1 MATSTV
7 TDWDEIEADPDFS
20 SLPQEYQVKMFDD
33 WEKSFNRTLLEDAD
47 LDKVK
52 PEGLNRFAAT
62 NAVRRR
68 KLAGED
74 VSDPDAAAKTWAE
87 QKQAEAKL
95 AQQSLKDYADVEDKK
110 FRLNDARSMP
120 GVDEFGQASPEWEE
134 GVSKAS
140 QNLEAAESKFT
151 PEVREQ
157 AKAANE
163 ALKGERKIATLQ
175 GNIYTDPAL
184 VLNKDEFRQQVLDS
198 DASPEAKALKLASFQ
213 SERKRFANE
222 ALRTLR
228 VVGESPIP
236 GAQDFPSWEASQPK
250 EVYRLPPEDKAL
262 QYLREMQK
270 RGDIRKLTSAIGTG
284 ILQGGVDIAT
294 QAVGTAAMLTG
305 DEEKSKIA
313 AELSRASGDIGAAQE
328 LEGDMQA
335 TGGTFAGGV
344 SRLGTGMAPMLLP
357 GGAVGGVAR
366 LAGAGAGAATAA
378 AVGAS
383 ALTAGA
389 QTAGSQFGEVYDHL
403 RRQGSTHEQAFGVS
417 RNAAVLSG
425 AVTTALTALGG
436 ATGVESLLR
445 QGGKDLVKS
454 RLLSA
459 LKAVPKG
466 AAAEIAEELPDE
478 YISQLVSAFAKDP
491 NVSPSQVTDEF
502 AANAPDL
509 MLQIAALGGAG
520 AGVGRFRETT
530 TDPAKAREA
539 EFPTAGAPPPLKP
552 QDYENRAAGGQPIF
566 NEEGD
571 VIGVAPPGATPEET
585 AAYREEIRSAAEAA
599 KVAVPEVVE
608 PIDGVD
614 PAITEKMD
622 ARLAAG
628 KASGLADQTL
638 AELERQKAAQGAPA
652 PVTEAP
658 APKRPLANL
667 TDEELE
673 QRIQDSSRLANETA
687 VEGSPDAA
695 FFTNAAE
702 KYRAEKARRVEATT
716 QAATPAPAA
725 ETLGVTPPPAPE
737 VQAGAGVGEAP
748 VTDDVVAAETDES
761 LFARIPV
768 GPERDK
774 AVTDRRA
781 AAERLAKTIKKGDKI
796 VLDDGEEM
804 VAETDANQKNG
815 EVQFVGFETP
825 IKAAD
830 YLMRD
835 KATLS
840 TGEKVEIPAGRI
852 VRSTKPDAATT
863 DPTTKSAVPSPTA
876 ETLGVTAPPA
886 PTLETPEGAARN
898 ADTLRQAKA
907 RVAGTEQGPRIGF
920 LQPSEV
926 APATEAPPIT
936 PTQETPTPAT
946 EGTVMPGGSAME
958 RDDIANKLTENS
970 PLPKEVIHFS
980 RDPLSIT
987 ESDVGPE
994 YERGNDSIFGYG
1006 IYAME
1011 PSQEKG
1017 WSSMDRLVLGKNR
1030 NKLSFN
1036 PKNPI
1041 VVTPSNVRSLIKESG
1056 AKNRSEFDSWLS
1068 NKVRSENN
1076 DAIVIRG
1083 FGTDGMV
1090 DLAKKIQD
1098 RVDQEFTPKF
1108 PEGKT
1113 SGPFINGNEYDAINR
1128 KTTKEVT
1135 GLSPEEFDIVD
1146 MLQDQIFSPPNKAA
1160 KVFSPQT
1167 TTVATPTETAAPL
1180 AEWTPTVNA
1189 PAAFTASNGQKLVGT
1204 VQSIEG
1210 GKAVVSFLWNGN
1222 ENTQTVPVSQLAR
1235 PVASLTEPPKYQ
1247 YTQEQ
1252 NTRKMGKHFPTA
1264 PGVYANYDFRKAFA
1278 SMAKDTSLSRIYR
1291 MLAKVMS
1298 KMPAF
1303 ANMDLHVVA
1312 DGDVRYAGEYSF
1324 SNGRGAIAVNLRQV
1338 GRGKVDALG
1347 TILHEALHHLTLA
1360 KVRNPKDAWE
1370 NEIIDKL
1377 DTIRGRVL
1385 EYAQQNG
1392 LGERF
1397 DYELGTVEE
1406 FISAVFT
1413 RPDFQNFLA
1422 SIPDSFAPGVA
1433 VGKFRSVLSEVFRR
1447 LAELVTG
1454 EMVAK
1459 GSTME
1464 QAMTSVLA
1472 LFETPHRA
1480 VETGKLEALNAA
1492 RSNAQRATPESIR
1505 HAELETKFNAGTI
1518 TPEETAEA
1526 QRLVDERAKAAGYDV
1541 GPVWHASD
1549 SMFEAFD
1556 PNKAKGKYPE
1566 FWFSERKSYAANH
1579 GKYNRAFYIKEAS
1592 SRGVD
1597 PQVWTVENPSQI
1609 KSADPFTGVPLDQRF
1624 DEKSN
1629 STLYSPADDAMDAEY
1644 MAAVES
1650 GDVAKQQAMVD
1661 AAAKAAGYV
1670 KVWRGV
1676 KGDAPHLEPREYAKG
1691 KKYPMAFSS
1700 SKHVAESYIDDINKE
1715 ATQFY
1720 ILDKGAIEFP
1730 VRVHRDGYRDFSKMG
1745 FDEAGNNNVLV
1756 ARQVYDAGPWASN
1769 ERDPDRLWSYASDI
1783 YSTLKKEGNI
1793 KSADPVTRDE
1803 QGNVIPLSQRFNP
1816 KSNSTLYSPADD
1828 SEPFYSKLAQVVE
1841 QKMPNRADAQT
1852 IKGIIN
1858 NTQTGIKAEEIKWS
1872 GIVPWLESQ
1881 TGPVTKQ
1888 AVLDYLASD
1897 GAVRLEEVRMDDS
1910 NAVSADEAR
1919 QYFGIAKREW
1929 DAMTPESRADMIK
1942 DASERK
1948 KRVHTRYQQYQLPGG
1963 ENYREVVLA
1972 MPTKAK
1978 IENTVYHVG
1987 YANRDGSMPG
1997 STTPFNTR
2005 EEAQAF
2011 IDSTMRGASI
2021 FEKARTSRESWNDKT
2036 GEYTSSHFPDV
2047 PNYVAHMRMNDRTD
2061 AEGKEGAFIEEIQS
2075 DRHQAGREKGY
2086 KGEDPQAVKAKEEAE
2101 VNLRRLQGEIMERAQ
2116 ELRSENGFPE
2126 RLQDLLAQGREAKAR
2141 YDAIKKADER
2151 YSRLEAEVA
2160 QARQEEA
2167 RRSLDVSGEI
2177 PDAPFRTTWPLQMFK
2192 RALADAVAAGKQWIG
2207 WTTGE
2212 TQAERYDLSKQV
2224 DSVYHSANSDGTY
2237 NIDVEKDG
2245 RSVLAKQNQTPSQ
2258 LEELVGKELTKKIV
2272 AGEGSGVEQIKRLS
2286 GDGLKVG
2293 GEGMKGFYDTIL
2305 PKEIGKYVKQWGA
2318 SVVKEEVSSVPPGYT
2333 ITFKGGYYEVR
2344 SPKDGVIGREDSRE
2358 AAERTIRRYHNA
2370 GTMKGDT
2377 DNHPIWRV
2385 DITPQMKAG
2394 VRSGQTLFSPADESD
2409 ASEQDY
2415 QRIMARYEGTPRIAF
2430 VKKRRYSPIVRDLLN
2445 RRKDG
2450 ENIPVDVLNRAIRE
2464 YFPSAPVIVPKT
2476 LQDIPSQELVERS
2489 ITSNKLVS
2497 HKEAMAKGMPTAGS
2511 KITVRQ
2517 DVPAMNDH
2525 GVGVV
2530 TTRTENGTFYL
2541 PATRFY
2547 DPVFKTNER
2556 GALNI
2561 GLGDN
2566 KDSVIAIQGKWSQDQ
2581 SMPEGLENWTQVG
2594 FNPDRHSYYYER
2606 GTERQVVGGTEA
2618 FQIGNTV
2625 FVKNPVFKNVRTGTS
2640 YSPADESDQRESDA
2654 VFGVMMEDGRFEEG
2668 VDMYDKVKRRQPGS
2682 PPQPSANTSTPPRFT
2697 NSAQFAAA
2705 FEAAYLRGDFDYF
2718 LEALKQADRQIYV
2731 PEMKK
2736 YINASKL
2743 GYADAAERLEW
2754 FRHAIAGTVPPNVK
2768 PQTKTPPQ
2776 PQPSAGAPPPP
2787 VGTPPPPPAATPPP
2801 KAGVSNRPMLTLN
2814 TAAMGMIAKM
2824 LGAGIRINT
2833 LLRRARGRIK
2843 LSMADGSEIEL
2854 SKQLFKDP
2862 VQAAKTLAHEIGHL
2876 FDFLPASGFNKSL
2889 AHKLAPLGDFRKV
2902 FGNDLADWFMDGGKK
2917 IKPSK
2922 ITQLIKSELV
2932 TLSKKWR
2939 GDFSP
2944 SDKYRGSGKEL
2955 YADFISAILND
2966 PMWTAKNAPYATV
2979 GFLNALEQKREVD
2992 QAYQLVVSLVQGGSL
3007 YKALAEANRGK
3018 STTALE
3024 RLIAKSDAL
3033 TKSKKIFKDA
3043 VRGLYRSM
3051 FGSWL
3056 PTAIRDGGI
3065 WKSYWKRLKN
3075 MGTSGDY
3082 NWAQEEASQFAV
3094 RHITQ
3099 FDNDMAK
3106 AVGIPLKLAGIDP
3119 DYLQR
3124 LQTNNRIIHERR
3136 RVGKLIEEDPVKARQ
3151 LLKWMVD
3158 AGLLGKDVQD
3168 EVDATP
3174 DDGLYKKTAEV
3185 IYKLHA
3191 SGDGFEQALKAAR
3204 RKSAPADAE
3213 KALYA
3218 FDVSGFMLNPDV
3230 FTMESAEADN
3240 ADIEKTLGPDQF
3252 GELERIN
3259 EGYHDLIKRT
3269 MVQAYKMGLFRQSTW
3284 DDVIVPNFGVY
3295 VPFMPIKYFTG
3306 YVKGGVGPSRVGT
3319 ANDLMAPHVVG
3330 IRKMHALIN
3339 RMQRQKQALLLID
3352 VFNNMG
3358 LHNELEPVED
3368 ENFDRQ
3374 KAEELVKQSKN
3385 TISYVS
3391 YWDQGEYKWVK
3402 VNGTDAVPLV
3412 MNSDPDD
3419 LAAVY
3424 QLLKANTR
3432 LWRMNFTIFSIAFN
3446 VANTLRNVAT
3456 PSVDVGA
3463 KAGYKAAKELLSV
3476 FPQMG
3481 KWVWAKMAGRD
3492 MASIVAASISIEH
3505 AMHKPGMPVSAE
3517 LQEFYDRGILQ
3528 PSPDVASLRMTQ
3540 EELARSVIG
3549 ALSSPELLLHG
3560 GHKAAKDLNWFD
3572 KTLKQYFYSAVDAL
3586 SFLGSVS
3593 EAAPKIAAYKAL
3605 KEKRVPEKITVTRV
3619 NGKVTVTGLNPDG
3632 TTKMVPAFTDAQATY
3647 LATLEGIPRPGVG
3660 GSDNALWEMVLLFFR
3675 IMGQSWRKHLIMATA
3690 PQTRAGFLMR
3700 HMLFQGAKFGLQAM
3714 AANGV
3719 IDYLIAL
3726 GAAAAAGGDDD
3737 DIEKYKQVDW
3747 AEAVSRQSDHK
3758 LSRGGVGPLICWVLP
3773 DGSVEPPYG
3782 HKSIPADWVPFMPRL
3797 PGTEFSREL
3806 DPMSYYATSKTI
3818 APTIAPV
3825 NDDVFWNDYLR
3836 GLVSLNPAF
3845 EVVSDAMSI
3854 VGPTPP
3860 RDSYRGREKV
3870 EQRVWDEGY
3879 IARMLGLG
3887 EHHLRSFGVGSNPY
3901 DTPLPGAW
3909 NVLKKPGF
3917 KTLISTDNMVGVREE
3932 RRARREDDLT
3942 SSFAQN
3948 MVGEKFGNLVKT
3960 FNRLKGKATPRT
3972 NQEEEIYSILKPV
3985 MSKQFYGTQKNDGM
3999 YDVLQSYARM
4009 KAQDLQDT
4017 PGGKL
4022 MKAEADQTAKDL
4034 EQTADD
4040 LQKTL
4045 EYLRTHTLP

>member
-20 SLPQEYQVKMFDD
+20 SLPQESRVKMFDD
-33 WEKSFNRTLLEDAD
+33 WERNFNRTLLEDAD

-95 AQQSLKDYADVEDKK
+95 AQQALKDYADVEDKA
-110 FRLNDARSMP
+110 FRLDDARSMP
-120 GVDEFGQASPEWEE
+120 GVDEFGRSSPEWDKNVESA
-134 GVSKAS
+134 SK
-140 QNLEAAESKFT
+140 NLEAAESKFT

-213 SERKRFANE
+213 SEKKRYLDEAAN
-222 ALRTLR
+222 TLTKGDPQIPLAESFPKFLESKGFNLDQEM
-228 VVGESPIP
+228 VQQSEGKLDYSPI
-236 GAQDFPSWEASQPK
+236 QKQRELTQ
-250 EVYRLPPEDKAL
+250 E
-262 QYLREMQK
+262 YLTKMQN
-270 RGDIRKLTSAIGTG
+270 RGWFRKIGSAIATG
-284 ILQGGVDIAT
+284 VATGMLDIGT

-305 DEEKSKIA
+305 DEEKSKVA

-344 SRLGTGMAPMLLP
+344 ARLGTGMAPMLLP
-357 GGAVGGVAR
+357 GGAVGGIAR

-459 LKAVPKG
+459 LKAVPGG

-491 NVSPSQVTDEF
+491 NASPSQVTDEF

-539 EFPTAGAPPPLKP
+539 EFPTAGAPPPLKQ

-585 AAYREEIRSAAEAA
+585 AAYREKIRSAAEAVKA
-599 KVAVPEVVE
+599 AIPEVVE

-614 PAITEKMD
+614 PAITEEMD

-628 KASGLADQTL
+628 KASGLANQTL

-652 PVTEAP
+652 PVAEAP

-702 KYRAEKARRVEATT
+702 KYRAEKARRVAATT
-716 QAATPAPAA
+716 QAAT
-725 ETLGVTPPPAPE
+725 
-737 VQAGAGVGEAP
+737 
-748 VTDDVVAAETDES
+748 
-761 LFARIPV
+761 
-768 GPERDK
+768 
-774 AVTDRRA
+774 
-781 AAERLAKTIKKGDKI
+781 
-796 VLDDGEEM
+796 
-804 VAETDANQKNG
+804 
-815 EVQFVGFETP
+815 
-825 IKAAD
+825 
-830 YLMRD
+830 
-835 KATLS
+835 
-840 TGEKVEIPAGRI
+840 
-852 VRSTKPDAATT
+852 
-863 DPTTKSAVPSPTA
+863 PSPTA
-876 ETLGVTAPPA
+876 ETLGVTPPPA

-898 ADTLRQAKA
+898 ADMLRQAKA
-907 RVAGTEQGPRIGF
+907 RLAGTEQGPRIGF

-958 RDDIANKLTENS
+958 RDVTKRHQQTPD
-970 PLPKEVIHFS
+970 
-980 RDPLSIT
+980 
-987 ESDVGPE
+987 E
-994 YERGNDSIFGYG
+994 YVADFGYDAALARAKGDLSGKTLKALKKEGREKYDVRLRQNLKQSHVDTILMATGQDDALNADLAKYKQPIPREPVSSVSVDAYG
-1006 IYAME
+1006 ITLPEGYVKQGELYVFQPGATGE
-1011 PSQEKG
+1011 PVQ
-1017 WSSMDRLVLGKNR
+1017 
-1030 NKLSFN
+1030 
-1036 PKNPI
+1036 
-1041 VVTPSNVRSLIKESG
+1041 VTPSAAQAVTK
-1056 AKNRSEFDSWLS
+1056 
-1068 NKVRSENN
+1068 
-1076 DAIVIRG
+1076 
-1083 FGTDGMV
+1083 
-1090 DLAKKIQD
+1090 
-1098 RVDQEFTPKF
+1098 
-1108 PEGKT
+1108 PEQMT
-1113 SGPFINGNEYDAINR
+1113 
-1128 KTTKEVT
+1128 
-1135 GLSPEEFDIVD
+1135 PEEFDAAIQSVNRKTSD
-1146 MLQDQIFSPPNKAA
+1146 KNTIEDLKIAEPIIEMLDNATQPGPEMGGRGPTPQIRKMLQDAGYVERAKAKRGRLTEKGRNELSELKKSVSGFQDERA
-1160 KVFSPQT
+1160 NLQDEIVDNLPVSAVAVDAYGIILPEGYVKQGDLYVFQPEPSPQT

-1180 AEWTPTVNA
+1180 VEWTPTVNA

-1298 KMPAF
+1298 KMPVF

-1324 SNGRGAIAVNLRQV
+1324 SNGRSAIAVNLRQV

-1360 KVRNPKDAWE
+1360 KVRDPQNAWE

-1397 DYELGTVEE
+1397 DYELDTVEE

-1464 QAMTSVLA
+1464 QAMTTVLA
-1472 LFETPHRA
+1472 LFETPHRV

-1492 RSNAQRATPESIR
+1492 RS
-1505 HAELETKFNAGTI
+1505 GTG
-1518 TPEETAEA
+1518 TA
-1526 QRLVDERAKAAGYDV
+1526 
-1541 GPVWHASD
+1541 
-1549 SMFEAFD
+1549 
-1556 PNKAKGKYPE
+1556 
-1566 FWFSERKSYAANH
+1566 KS
-1579 GKYNRAFYIKEAS
+1579 
-1592 SRGVD
+1592 V
-1597 PQVWTVENPSQI
+1597 
-1609 KSADPFTGVPLDQRF
+1609 
-1624 DEKSN
+1624 
-1629 STLYSPADDAMDAEY
+1629 ADDAMDAEY

-1661 AAAKAAGYV
+1661 AAAKAAGYNV
-1670 KVWRGV
+1670 GPVYHGTRG
-1676 KGDAPHLEPREYAKG
+1676 EPFVTFTTNQEGRYFFAEDEAYAKRYADG
-1691 KKYPMAFSS
+1691 EYFAARGGNNPRVMSLYLKVENP
-1700 SKHVAESYIDDINKE
+1700 ID
-1715 ATQFY
+1715 
-1720 ILDKGAIEFP
+1720 LDKYM
-1730 VRVHRDGYRDFSKMG
+1730 DGGYPDSVGGNVDGWMKAG
-1745 FDEAGNNNVLV
+1745 FDG
-1756 ARQVYDAGPWASN
+1756 ARSSEGSGTVQVFQPSQ
-1769 ERDPDRLWSYASDI
+1769 
-1783 YSTLKKEGNI
+1783 I
-1793 KSADPVTRDE
+1793 KSADPITRDE

-1881 TGPVTKQ
+1881 TGPITKQ
-1888 AVLDYLASD
+1888 AVLDYLAAD
-1897 GAVRLEEVRMDDS
+1897 GAVRLEEVR
-1910 NAVSADEAR
+1910 NGVNLELAAR
-1919 QYFGIAKREW
+1919 ARAKRKSAQERIKSLSDAFNEAGTVQVRDLASAPSPIEYMKRW
-1929 DAMTPESRADMIK
+1929 DQVTPAQEKIWNDREKARMDFEGAENEIQ
-1942 DASERK
+1942 DALEGSPTK
-1948 KRVHTRYQQYQLPGG
+1948 FAQYQLPGG

-1972 MPTKAK
+1972 MPFAETPVFRKVFQLWRNGSVIAQGD
-1978 IENTVYHVG
+1978 ETA
-1987 YANRDGSMPG
+1987 ANRWRSQGETD
-1997 STTPFNTR
+1997 
-2005 EEAQAF
+2005 
-2011 IDSTMRGASI
+2011 I
-2021 FEKARTSRESWNDKT
+2021 RESQALNQETRAKA
-2036 GEYTSSHFPDV
+2036 EYTSSHFRDV

-2061 AEGKEGAFIEEIQS
+2061 AEGKPGAFIEEIQS

-2212 TQAERYDLSKQV
+2212 TQADRFDLSKQV
-2224 DSVYHSANSDGTY
+2224 ESIRAERRKSFWALDITDKSGNTTSQQ
-2237 NIDVEKDG
+2237 VE
-2245 RSVLAKQNQTPSQ
+2245 
-2258 LEELVGKELTKKIV
+2258 LEKLPDFVGKDLARKIDEE
-2272 AGEGSGVEQIKRLS
+2272 AEDNPDGKEYSGL
-2286 GDGLKVG
+2286 DLKVG

-2318 SVVKEEVSSVPPGYT
+2318 GVVKGSMGSKSPWNLVTDTNSDGQIVLFDTATNRYVADWDKGTTTARSEYAAIFSRPAASSIIAVTQSNKP
-2333 ITFKGGYYEVR
+2333 I
-2344 SPKDGVIGREDSRE
+2344 
-2358 AAERTIRRYHNA
+2358 
-2370 GTMKGDT
+2370 
-2377 DNHPIWRV
+2377 PIWRV

-2409 ASEQDY
+2409 
-2415 QRIMARYEGTPRIAF
+2415 
-2430 VKKRRYSPIVRDLLN
+2430 
-2445 RRKDG
+2445 
-2450 ENIPVDVLNRAIRE
+2450 
-2464 YFPSAPVIVPKT
+2464 
-2476 LQDIPSQELVERS
+2476 
-2489 ITSNKLVS
+2489 
-2497 HKEAMAKGMPTAGS
+2497 
-2511 KITVRQ
+2511 
-2517 DVPAMNDH
+2517 
-2525 GVGVV
+2525 
-2530 TTRTENGTFYL
+2530 
-2541 PATRFY
+2541 
-2547 DPVFKTNER
+2547 
-2556 GALNI
+2556 
-2561 GLGDN
+2561 
-2566 KDSVIAIQGKWSQDQ
+2566 
-2581 SMPEGLENWTQVG
+2581 
-2594 FNPDRHSYYYER
+2594 
-2606 GTERQVVGGTEA
+2606 
-2618 FQIGNTV
+2618 
-2625 FVKNPVFKNVRTGTS
+2625 
-2640 YSPADESDQRESDA
+2640 QRESDA
-2654 VFGVMMEDGRFEEG
+2654 VLGVMMEDDRFEEG
-2668 VDMYDKVKRRQPGS
+2668 VKMYDKAKRRQLGS
-2682 PPQPSANTSTPPRFT
+2682 PPQPSANNSTPPRFT

-2718 LEALKQADRQIYV
+2718 LEALKQADRHIYV
-2731 PEMKK
+2731 PEMKR

-2743 GYADAAERLEW
+2743 GDKDAAERLEW
-2754 FRHAIAGTVPPNVK
+2754 FRHAIAGTIPANVK
-2768 PQTKTPPQ
+2768 PQTKTPPP
-2776 PQPSAGAPPPP
+2776 PQPSSAGAPP
-2787 VGTPPPPPAATPPP
+2787 VGMPPPPPAATPPP

-2814 TAAMGMIAKM
+2814 TAAMGLITKM
-2824 LGAGIRINT
+2824 LGANVRINT

-2843 LSMADGSEIEL
+2843 ISMADGSEIEL

-2876 FDFLPASGFNKSL
+2876 FDFLPASGFGK
-2889 AHKLAPLGDFRKV
+2889 KLTGRIAPLGNFRKV
-2902 FGNDLADWFMDGGKK
+2902 FGDDLADWSMDGGKK
-2917 IKPSK
+2917 MKLSK
-2922 ITQLIKSELV
+2922 INQLIIDELV
-2932 TLSKKWR
+2932 GLSKKWR
-2939 GDFSP
+2939 GDFTYQP
-2944 SDKYRGSGKEL
+2944 GTYRSLGKEL

-2966 PMWTAKNAPYATV
+2966 PMWTAKNAPYATL
-2979 GFLNALEQKREVD
+2979 GFLNALEQKPEVD
-2992 QAYQLVVSLVQGGSL
+2992 LAYQLVVSLVQGGSL

-3024 RLIAKSDAL
+3024 RLIAKSSAL
-3033 TKSKKIFKDA
+3033 MRTKKVLKDA
-3043 VRGLYRSM
+3043 ARGLYRSM

-3094 RHITQ
+3094 RQIAQ

-3136 RVGKLIEEDPVKARQ
+3136 RVGKLIEEDPAKARQ

-3191 SGDGFEQALKAAR
+3191 SGDGFERALRAAR
-3204 RKSAPADAE
+3204 RKDAPADAE

-3218 FDVSGFMLNPDV
+3218 FDVSGFMLNPNV

-3252 GELERIN
+3252 AELERIN

-3269 MVQAYKMGLFRQSTW
+3269 MVQAYKLGLFRQSTW

-3352 VFNNMG
+3352 FFNNTG
-3358 LHNELEPVED
+3358 LHNELQPVED

-3385 TISYVS
+3385 TISFMP
-3391 YWDQGEYKWVK
+3391 YWDQGEYKWLK
-3402 VNGTDAVPLV
+3402 INGTDAVPLV

-3432 LWRMNFTIFSIAFN
+3432 LWRMNFTIFSIGFN
-3446 VANTLRNVAT
+3446 VANTLRNVVT
-3456 PSVDVGA
+3456 PFVDVGP
-3463 KAGYKAAKELLSV
+3463 KAGYKAAKQLLSV

-3492 MASIVAASISIEH
+3492 MTSIVAASISIEH
-3505 AMHKPGMPVSAE
+3505 AMHKPGMPVSKE

-3540 EELARSVIG
+3540 EELARSVMG

-3572 KTLKQYFYSAVDAL
+3572 KTLKQYFYSAVDVL
-3586 SFLGSVS
+3586 SFIGSVS
-3593 EAAPKIAAYKAL
+3593 EAAPKIAAYRAL
-3605 KEKRVPEKITVTRV
+3605 KEKKDSK
-3619 NGKVTVTGLNPDG
+3619 GK
-3632 TTKMVPAFTDAQATY
+3632 PAFTDAQATY

-3700 HMLFQGAKFGLQAM
+3700 HMLFQGAKYGLQAM

-3773 DGSVEPPYG
+3773 DGSIEPPYG
-3782 HKSIPADWVPFMPRL
+3782 HKSIPADWVPIMPRL

-3825 NDDVFWNDYLR
+3825 NDDVFWNDYMR

-3845 EVVSDAMSI
+3845 DVVSDAMSI

-3887 EHHLRSFGVGSNPY
+3887 EHHLRSFGIGSNPY

-3917 KTLISTDNMVGVREE
+3917 KTLLSSDNMVGVREE

-3948 MVGEKFGNLVKT
+3948 MVGEKFGTLKNT

-3972 NQEEEIYSILKPV
+3972 KQEEEIYNILKPV
-3985 MSKQFYGTQKNDGM
+3985 MSKQFYGTEKSDGM

-4009 KAQDLQDT
+4009 KAQGLQDT

-4022 MKAEADQTAKDL
+4022 LKAEADQAVKDL
-4034 EQTADD
+4034 EQTADE
-4040 LQKTL
+4040 LQKPL
-4045 EYLRTHTLP
+4045 EYIRTHTLP

>member
-1 MATSTV
+1 MKLWEELEQQPEYRLLTPEDRVAVHEEWRNSV
-7 TDWDEIEADPDFS
+7 LDSLADEDP
-20 SLPQEYQVKMFDD
+20 EEV
-33 WEKSFNRTLLEDAD
+33 
-47 LDKVK
+47 
-52 PEGLNRFAAT
+52 
-62 NAVRRR
+62 
-68 KLAGED
+68 
-74 VSDPDAAAKTWAE
+74 DAAGVTRFVATESARNKALKSGQAFDPTEAE
-87 QKQAEAKL
+87 KDYAREIADRTAAQKQALIDYDELERAQFALKDASARRGVTVAGDL
-95 AQQSLKDYADVEDKK
+95 EMPLDPRATEVLDRDRQEAQQKL
-110 FRLNDARSMP
+110 
-120 GVDEFGQASPEWEE
+120 DE
-134 GVSKAS
+134 VSS
-140 QNLEAAESKFT
+140 RFT
-151 PEVREQ
+151 PEMLRQVKEVRET
-157 AKAANE
+157 E
-163 ALKGERKIATLQ
+163 KGERPTAML
-175 GNIYTDPAL
+175 GSDLYTDPSL
-184 VLNKDEFRQQVLDS
+184 LLDKDKYRAAIAES
-198 DASPEAKALKLASFQ
+198 EASPEAKARAMADFATK
-213 SERKRFANE
+213 RKRFADE

-228 VVGESPIP
+228 IAGESPIP
-236 GAQDFPSWEASQPK
+236 GAQDFPSWEASQPE
-250 EVYRLPPEDKAL
+250 EVRRLTPEDKAL
-262 QYLREMQK
+262 QYMREMQD
-270 RGDIRKLTSAIGTG
+270 RGSIRKLTSAVGTG
-284 ILQGGVDIAT
+284 LLQGGTDIAS
-294 QAVGTAAMLTG
+294 QGLGVAAMIANSGKLA
-305 DEEKSKIA
+305 EEA
-313 AELSRASGDIGAAQE
+313 ATVAEGAQTLE
-328 LEGDMQA
+328 EVQKLEGDKQA
-335 TGGTFAGGV
+335 TGATTLGGAARLVPPMAATIAPAALTGGAGLGV
-344 SRLGTGMAPMLLP
+344 SSLL
-357 GGAVGGVAR
+357 
-366 LAGAGAGAATAA
+366 
-378 AVGAS
+378 
-383 ALTAGA
+383 AGA
-389 QTAGSQFGEVYDHL
+389 QTAGAQFPNTYTEL
-403 RRQGSTHEQAFGVS
+403 RKQGMSEQDALNASRNSAITSGLITAGLTAAFGKT
-417 RNAAVLSG
+417 G
-425 AVTTALTALGG
+425 AEAALGAG
-436 ATGVESLLR
+436 A
-445 QGGKDLVKS
+445 GGKELVKS
-454 RLLSA
+454 RLA
-459 LKAVPKG
+459 AAIKAVPKG
-466 AAAEIAEELPDE
+466 AAAEIPEELIDE
-478 YISQLVSAFAKDP
+478 MA
-491 NVSPSQVTDEF
+491 SQVIEQRTIDPTKPVSQIVDEF
-502 AANAPDL
+502 AATAPDL
-509 MLQIAALGGAG
+509 AMQIALLGGVGG
-520 AGVGRFRETT
+520 AVGAYRGSTT
-530 TDPAKAREA
+530 KPMEA

-599 KVAVPEVVE
+599 KAAKAAIPEVVE

-614 PAITEKMD
+614 PAITEEMD

-638 AELERQKAAQGAPA
+638 AELERQKAAQ
-652 PVTEAP
+652 
-658 APKRPLANL
+658 K
-667 TDEELE
+667 
-673 QRIQDSSRLANETA
+673 
-687 VEGSPDAA
+687 AA
-695 FFTNAAE
+695 
-702 KYRAEKARRVEATT
+702 
-716 QAATPAPAA
+716 Q
-725 ETLGVTPPPAPE
+725 
-737 VQAGAGVGEAP
+737 EAP
-748 VTDDVVAAETDES
+748 VAGATEGVNETTVQRDTDLFPDKTNFMGKLSQEAVLSDYQEQDGFGVAEYANPDTGVTDVYLAAFGDNDFIAYIRVYDENGKPTNRFTSKLERRSKSPGVTKKMLSDLQSRLPEGHEYTEDVSVSTDGLKFISGQLRQGYEVALDES
-761 LFARIPV
+761 GNPLTQDVAVSGESLVNDLPIAVNPNGKFDNIRITDQSEFNKVRPILGKMLESFGVGLGEQNVRWENGTAFIDIPV
-768 GPERDK
+768 LKKK
-774 AVTDRRA
+774 A
-781 AAERLAKTIKKGDKI
+781 
-796 VLDDGEEM
+796 
-804 VAETDANQKNG
+804 
-815 EVQFVGFETP
+815 
-825 IKAAD
+825 
-830 YLMRD
+830 
-835 KATLS
+835 
-840 TGEKVEIPAGRI
+840 
-852 VRSTKPDAATT
+852 
-863 DPTTKSAVPSPTA
+863 A

-898 ADTLRQAKA
+898 ADMLRQAQA
-907 RVAGTEQGPRIGF
+907 RLAGTEQGPRIGF

-936 PTQETPTPAT
+936 PQGAAPTTAT
-946 EGTVMPGGSAME
+946 EGQPMPGGS
-958 RDDIANKLTENS
+958 
-970 PLPKEVIHFS
+970 
-980 RDPLSIT
+980 
-987 ESDVGPE
+987 
-994 YERGNDSIFGYG
+994 
-1006 IYAME
+1006 
-1011 PSQEKG
+1011 
-1017 WSSMDRLVLGKNR
+1017 
-1030 NKLSFN
+1030 
-1036 PKNPI
+1036 
-1041 VVTPSNVRSLIKESG
+1041 
-1056 AKNRSEFDSWLS
+1056 SE
-1068 NKVRSENN
+1068 
-1076 DAIVIRG
+1076 
-1083 FGTDGMV
+1083 
-1090 DLAKKIQD
+1090 
-1098 RVDQEFTPKF
+1098 
-1108 PEGKT
+1108 
-1113 SGPFINGNEYDAINR
+1113 
-1128 KTTKEVT
+1128 
-1135 GLSPEEFDIVD
+1135 
-1146 MLQDQIFSPPNKAA
+1146 
-1160 KVFSPQT
+1160 
-1167 TTVATPTETAAPL
+1167 

-1204 VQSIEG
+1204 VQSIKD

-1264 PGVYANYDFRKAFA
+1264 PGVYTNYNFRKAFA

-1298 KMPAF
+1298 KMPVF

-1324 SNGRGAIAVNLRQV
+1324 SNGRSAIAVNLRQV

-1360 KVRNPKDAWE
+1360 KVRDPQNAWE

-1397 DYELGTVEE
+1397 DYELDTVEE

-1433 VGKFRSVLSEVFRR
+1433 VGKFRSVLSEIFRR

-1472 LFETPHRA
+1472 LFETPHRV

-1492 RSNAQRATPESIR
+1492 RSGAGATTAKSVADDAMDAEYMAAVEAGDVAKQQAMVGDAYSKFVRNTVMLGDKFYPATFIRFGAPPTNAEGEQVGSTGFNGRVSEKGISVIGVWHDPVRGKYVIPTGSEQAVAGVSDMVIQSRPVFVVSGSVSENVGSDTEPLMETGTVKLGRQLDYSDL
-1505 HAELETKFNAGTI
+1505 LEENNPDFTLDGEQYDSGEAGTRNAYTGGPERWWKSKGMPLPSLNPI
-1518 TPEETAEA
+1518 T
-1526 QRLVDERAKAAGYDV
+1526 RDEQGNV
-1541 GPVWHASD
+1541 
-1549 SMFEAFD
+1549 
-1556 PNKAKGKYPE
+1556 
-1566 FWFSERKSYAANH
+1566 
-1579 GKYNRAFYIKEAS
+1579 I
-1592 SRGVD
+1592 
-1597 PQVWTVENPSQI
+1597 
-1609 KSADPFTGVPLDQRF
+1609 PLSQRF
-1624 DEKSN
+1624 NPKSN
-1629 STLYSPADDAMDAEY
+1629 STLYSLAEEPERQLEGANMGRAMEMLGASLYAKNVSGTIGKEVFQNAVDTVMKNEEGKARTIWYGSPDNTRFVVADTGLGMNPDTIVDKFLRAFVSDKDVGAGGGFGLAKLAFLGSPKSFKIISVGTSTDGRKVKTTLQGTGKSFLHFNEHPPRIRFQPDTDITLAPGFTMRFSYEDAQGLPTGTAMEFNIEGPWNATSAVSTGLGFVEGVQSSGVRKGFYGVEATGDELLREMGYSSTQSDRSMAATLSSSKPYTVLHSFSTPSADVDVIVKEGAKIRKTRFVYVPVLNRSILQFSTGFNLASEVALPEGLVVNIKSKVLAGTADYPFTTNRESVTDSVKKEIERFFQEAGARENAKLNAKYANAIDSAAPIPGTGKVLLDTASTLPPALLDDLTNSASVQRALGDVTKIQDAILSMLGRKFGPKFQRAKFAGLITGARAYGVHFGKPGSLEPTAIYHDIWKEMAMAEEEFSVLHENDPAVKDLGVDDQMRLMYDTFLTKVTGVAFHEALHQDVDSEGEPLARELTFKAGDIVDAVVSLLNNTHTQDEINTTINDLLNQKRRIDTYEDSQAASEFVTAQGGYDGYAMAERGQAQGSREGSGKAGARVGTAPFSPADDAMDAEY
-1644 MAAVES
+1644 MAAVEA
-1650 GDVAKQQAMVD
+1650 GDVAKQRAMVD

-1756 ARQVYDAGPWASN
+1756 ARQVHDAGPWASN
-1769 ERDPDRLWSYASDI
+1769 ERDPDMLWSYASDI

-1816 KSNSTLYSPADD
+1816 KSNSTLYSPAD
-1828 SEPFYSKLAQVVE
+1828 
-1841 QKMPNRADAQT
+1841 
-1852 IKGIIN
+1852 
-1858 NTQTGIKAEEIKWS
+1858 
-1872 GIVPWLESQ
+1872 
-1881 TGPVTKQ
+1881 
-1888 AVLDYLASD
+1888 
-1897 GAVRLEEVRMDDS
+1897 
-1910 NAVSADEAR
+1910 
-1919 QYFGIAKREW
+1919 
-1929 DAMTPESRADMIK
+1929 
-1942 DASERK
+1942 
-1948 KRVHTRYQQYQLPGG
+1948 
-1963 ENYREVVLA
+1963 
-1972 MPTKAK
+1972 
-1978 IENTVYHVG
+1978 
-1987 YANRDGSMPG
+1987 
-1997 STTPFNTR
+1997 
-2005 EEAQAF
+2005 
-2011 IDSTMRGASI
+2011 
-2021 FEKARTSRESWNDKT
+2021 
-2036 GEYTSSHFPDV
+2036 
-2047 PNYVAHMRMNDRTD
+2047 
-2061 AEGKEGAFIEEIQS
+2061 
-2075 DRHQAGREKGY
+2075 
-2086 KGEDPQAVKAKEEAE
+2086 
-2101 VNLRRLQGEIMERAQ
+2101 
-2116 ELRSENGFPE
+2116 
-2126 RLQDLLAQGREAKAR
+2126 
-2141 YDAIKKADER
+2141 
-2151 YSRLEAEVA
+2151 
-2160 QARQEEA
+2160 
-2167 RRSLDVSGEI
+2167 
-2177 PDAPFRTTWPLQMFK
+2177 
-2192 RALADAVAAGKQWIG
+2192 
-2207 WTTGE
+2207 
-2212 TQAERYDLSKQV
+2212 
-2224 DSVYHSANSDGTY
+2224 
-2237 NIDVEKDG
+2237 
-2245 RSVLAKQNQTPSQ
+2245 
-2258 LEELVGKELTKKIV
+2258 
-2272 AGEGSGVEQIKRLS
+2272 
-2286 GDGLKVG
+2286 
-2293 GEGMKGFYDTIL
+2293 
-2305 PKEIGKYVKQWGA
+2305 
-2318 SVVKEEVSSVPPGYT
+2318 
-2333 ITFKGGYYEVR
+2333 
-2344 SPKDGVIGREDSRE
+2344 
-2358 AAERTIRRYHNA
+2358 
-2370 GTMKGDT
+2370 
-2377 DNHPIWRV
+2377 
-2385 DITPQMKAG
+2385 
-2394 VRSGQTLFSPADESD
+2394 ESD

-2450 ENIPVDVLNRAIRE
+2450 ENIPADVLDRAIRE
-2464 YFPSAPVIVPKT
+2464 YFPSALVVVPKT

-2517 DVPAMNDH
+2517 DVPAMDNY

-2561 GLGDN
+2561 GLGDS

-2625 FVKNPVFKNVRTGTS
+2625 FVRNPVFKNVRTGTS

-2654 VFGVMMEDGRFEEG
+2654 VLGVMMEDGRFEEG
-2668 VDMYDKVKRRQPGS
+2668 VKMYDKAKRRQLGS

-2718 LEALKQADRQIYV
+2718 LEALKQADRHIYV
-2731 PEMKK
+2731 PEMKR

-2743 GYADAAERLEW
+2743 GDKDAAERLEW
-2754 FRHAIAGTVPPNVK
+2754 FRHAIAGTIPANVK
-2768 PQTKTPPQ
+2768 PQTKTPPP
-2776 PQPSAGAPPPP
+2776 PQPSSAGAPP

-2814 TAAMGMIAKM
+2814 TAAMGLITKM

-2833 LLRRARGRIK
+2833 LLRRARGRAVINF
-2843 LSMADGSEIEL
+2843 ADGSELQL
-2854 SKQLFKDP
+2854 SEQLFKDP

-2876 FDFLPASGFNKSL
+2876 IDALPASGFGQKL
-2889 AHKLAPLGDFRKV
+2889 AGRIAPLGNFRKV
-2902 FGNDLADWFMDGGKK
+2902 FGDDLADWSMDGGKK
-2917 IKPSK
+2917 MKLSK
-2922 ITQLIKSELV
+2922 INQLIIDELV
-2932 TLSKKWR
+2932 GLSKKWR
-2939 GDFSP
+2939 GDFTYQP
-2944 SDKYRGSGKEL
+2944 GTYRSLGSEL

-2966 PMWTAKNAPYATV
+2966 PMWTAKNAPYATL
-2979 GFLNALEQKREVD
+2979 GFLNALEQKPEVD
-2992 QAYQLVVSLVQGGSL
+2992 QAYQLVISLVQGGSL

-3024 RLIAKSDAL
+3024 RLIAKSSAL
-3033 TKSKKIFKDA
+3033 MRTKKVLKDA
-3043 VRGLYRSM
+3043 ARGLYRSM

-3094 RHITQ
+3094 RQIAQ

-3136 RVGKLIEEDPVKARQ
+3136 RVGKLIEEDPAKARQ

-3191 SGDGFEQALKAAR
+3191 SGEGFERALRAAR
-3204 RKSAPADAE
+3204 RKDAPADAE

-3252 GELERIN
+3252 AELERIN

-3269 MVQAYKMGLFRQSTW
+3269 MVQAYKLGLFRQSTW

-3339 RMQRQKQALLLID
+3339 RMQQQKQALLLID
-3352 VFNNMG
+3352 FFNNTG
-3358 LHNELEPVED
+3358 LHNELDPVED

-3385 TISYVS
+3385 TISFMP

-3446 VANTLRNVAT
+3446 VANTMRNVAT
-3456 PSVDVGA
+3456 PSVDVGP
-3463 KAGYKAAKELLSV
+3463 KAGYKAAKELLSI

-3492 MASIVAASISIEH
+3492 MTSIVAASISIEH
-3505 AMHKPGMPVSAE
+3505 AMHKPGMPVSKE

-3540 EELARSVIG
+3540 EELARSVMG

-3586 SFLGSVS
+3586 SFIGSVS
-3593 EAAPKIAAYKAL
+3593 EAAPKIAAYRAL
-3605 KEKRVPEKITVTRV
+3605 KEKMVPEKVTATIA
-3619 NGKVTVTGLNPDG
+3619 NGKTTVTGLNPDG
-3632 TTKMVPAFTDAQATY
+3632 TKKMVPAFTDAQATY

-3773 DGSVEPPYG
+3773 DGSIEPPYG
-3782 HKSIPADWVPFMPRL
+3782 HKSIPADWVPIMPRL

-3806 DPMSYYATSKTI
+3806 DPMSYYVTSKTI

-3825 NDDVFWNDYLR
+3825 NDDVFWNDYMR

-3845 EVVSDAMSI
+3845 DVVSDAMSI

-3887 EHHLRSFGVGSNPY
+3887 EHHLRSFGIGSNPY

-3917 KTLISTDNMVGVREE
+3917 KTLLSSDNMVGVREE

-3948 MVGEKFGNLVKT
+3948 MVGEKFGTLKNT

-3972 NQEEEIYSILKPV
+3972 DQEEEIYNILKPV

-4009 KAQDLQDT
+4009 KAQGLQDT

-4022 MKAEADQTAKDL
+4022 LKAEADQVVKDL
-4034 EQTADD
+4034 EQTADE
-4040 LQKTL
+4040 LQKPL

>member
-20 SLPQEYQVKMFDD
+20 SLPQESRVRMFDD
-33 WEKSFNRTLLEDAD
+33 WERNFNRTLLEDAD

-95 AQQSLKDYADVEDKK
+95 AQQSLKDYADVEDKA
-110 FRLNDARSMP
+110 FRLDDARSMP
-120 GVDEFGQASPEWEE
+120 GVDEFGRASPEWDKNVESA
-134 GVSKAS
+134 SK
-140 QNLEAAESKFT
+140 NLQAAESKFT

-213 SERKRFANE
+213 SEKKRYLDEAAN
-222 ALRTLR
+222 TLTKGDPQIPLAESFPKFLESKGFNLDR
-228 VVGESPIP
+228 EMVQQSEGKLDYSPIQKQRELTQEYLTKM
-236 GAQDFPSWEASQPK
+236 QD
-250 EVYRLPPEDKAL
+250 
-262 QYLREMQK
+262 
-270 RGDIRKLTSAIGTG
+270 RGWFRKIGSAIATG
-284 ILQGGVDIAT
+284 VATGMLDIGT

-305 DEEKSKIA
+305 DEEKSKVA
-313 AELSRASGDIGAAQE
+313 AELSRASGDIGAAQG

-357 GGAVGGVAR
+357 GGAVGGIAR

-459 LKAVPKG
+459 LKAVPGG

-552 QDYENRAAGGQPIF
+552 QDYENRAAGGQPVF

-585 AAYREEIRSAAEAA
+585 AAYREEIRSAAKAA
-599 KVAVPEVVE
+599 IPEVVE

-614 PAITEKMD
+614 PAITKEMD
-622 ARLAAG
+622 ARLAEG

-652 PVTEAP
+652 P
-658 APKRPLANL
+658 
-667 TDEELE
+667 
-673 QRIQDSSRLANETA
+673 TA
-687 VEGSPDAA
+687 
-695 FFTNAAE
+695 
-702 KYRAEKARRVEATT
+702 
-716 QAATPAPAA
+716 
-725 ETLGVTPPPAPE
+725 
-737 VQAGAGVGEAP
+737 EAP
-748 VTDDVVAAETDES
+748 VAGATEGVNETTVQRDTDLFPDKTNFMGKLSQEAVLSDYQEQDGFGVAEYANPDTGVTDVYLAAFGDNDFIAYIRVYDKNGKPTNRFTSKLERRSKSPGVTKKMLSDLQSRLPEGHEYTEDVSVSTDGLKFISGQLRQGYEVALDES
-761 LFARIPV
+761 GNPLTQDVAVSGESLVNDLPIAVNPNGKFDNIRITDQSEFNKVRPILGKMLESFGVGLGEQNVRWENGTAFIDIPV
-768 GPERDK
+768 LKKK
-774 AVTDRRA
+774 A
-781 AAERLAKTIKKGDKI
+781 
-796 VLDDGEEM
+796 
-804 VAETDANQKNG
+804 
-815 EVQFVGFETP
+815 
-825 IKAAD
+825 
-830 YLMRD
+830 
-835 KATLS
+835 
-840 TGEKVEIPAGRI
+840 
-852 VRSTKPDAATT
+852 
-863 DPTTKSAVPSPTA
+863 A

-898 ADTLRQAKA
+898 ADMLRQAQA
-907 RVAGTEQGPRIGF
+907 RLAGTEQGPRIGF

-936 PTQETPTPAT
+936 PQGTPTTAT

-958 RDDIANKLTENS
+958 RDATKPEQMTPEERFNRPILNASRPKSLPVGKSKRSTQQRLLTQFDKGFEWAKKNNTEKAS
-970 PLPKEVIHFS
+970 ISAAQKRNDLLKT
-980 RDPLSIT
+980 RDRT
-987 ESDVGPE
+987 
-994 YERGNDSIFGYG
+994 GN
-1006 IYAME
+1006 
-1011 PSQEKG
+1011 
-1017 WSSMDRLVLGKNR
+1017 
-1030 NKLSFN
+1030 
-1036 PKNPI
+1036 
-1041 VVTPSNVRSLIKESG
+1041 
-1056 AKNRSEFDSWLS
+1056 
-1068 NKVRSENN
+1068 
-1076 DAIVIRG
+1076 
-1083 FGTDGMV
+1083 FGTDQSADDYAFWKGASAFFEISQSNKEKENERDLSETQKKAIHADDIQTALDFQSPVSAAAV
-1090 DLAKKIQD
+1090 DAYGIKL
-1098 RVDQEFTPKF
+1098 P
-1108 PEGKT
+1108 
-1113 SGPFINGNEYDAINR
+1113 SGYVKQGELY
-1128 KTTKEVT
+1128 
-1135 GLSPEEFDIVD
+1135 
-1146 MLQDQIFSPPNKAA
+1146 
-1160 KVFSPQT
+1160 VFSPQT

-1180 AEWTPTVNA
+1180 VEWTPTVNA

-1204 VQSIEG
+1204 VQSIKD

-1264 PGVYANYDFRKAFA
+1264 PGVYTNYNFRKAFA

-1298 KMPAF
+1298 KMPVF

-1324 SNGRGAIAVNLRQV
+1324 SNGRSAIAVNLRQV

-1360 KVRNPKDAWE
+1360 KVRDPQNAWE

-1397 DYELGTVEE
+1397 DYELDTVEE

-1433 VGKFRSVLSEVFRR
+1433 VGKFRSVLSEIFRR

-1492 RSNAQRATPESIR
+1492 RS
-1505 HAELETKFNAGTI
+1505 GTG
-1518 TPEETAEA
+1518 TA
-1526 QRLVDERAKAAGYDV
+1526 
-1541 GPVWHASD
+1541 
-1549 SMFEAFD
+1549 
-1556 PNKAKGKYPE
+1556 
-1566 FWFSERKSYAANH
+1566 KS
-1579 GKYNRAFYIKEAS
+1579 
-1592 SRGVD
+1592 
-1597 PQVWTVENPSQI
+1597 
-1609 KSADPFTGVPLDQRF
+1609 L
-1624 DEKSN
+1624 
-1629 STLYSPADDAMDAEY
+1629 ADDAMDAEY

-1650 GDVAKQQAMVD
+1650 GDVAKQQSMVD
-1661 AAAKAAGYV
+1661 AAYSDFV
-1670 KVWRGV
+1670 RNTVML
-1676 KGDAPHLEPREYAKG
+1676 GDRF
-1691 KKYPMAFSS
+1691 YPATFIRFGNPPTNTEGSQ
-1700 SKHVAESYIDDINKE
+1700 VAS
-1715 ATQFY
+1715 T
-1720 ILDKGAIEFP
+1720 
-1730 VRVHRDGYRDFSKMG
+1730 G
-1745 FDEAGNNNVLV
+1745 FDGGIREKGVSVIGAWHDTVRDKYVIPTGSEQAVAGVSDLVAQNRPVFVVSGSVVKDVGSDTEPLMEAGTVKTQKQLNYSDLIEENNPDFTLDGE
-1756 ARQVYDAGPWASN
+1756 QYDSGEEGTKNAYTGGK
-1769 ERDPDRLWSYASDI
+1769 ERWWKSKGMPFPS
-1783 YSTLKKEGNI
+1783 LKNI
-1793 KSADPVTRDE
+1793 TYKDGKPV
-1803 QGNVIPLSQRFNP
+1803 PLSQRFNP
-1816 KSNSTLYSPADD
+1816 KSNSTLYS
-1828 SEPFYSKLAQVVE
+1828 L
-1841 QKMPNRADAQT
+1841 
-1852 IKGIIN
+1852 
-1858 NTQTGIKAEEIKWS
+1858 AEEPERQLEGANMGRAMEMLGASLYAKNVS
-1872 GIVPWLESQ
+1872 GTI
-1881 TGPVTKQ
+1881 GK
-1888 AVLDYLASD
+1888 
-1897 GAVRLEEVRMDDS
+1897 EVFQ
-1910 NAVSADEAR
+1910 NAV
-1919 QYFGIAKREW
+1919 
-1929 DAMTPESRADMIK
+1929 DAVMK
-1942 DASERK
+1942 N
-1948 KRVHTRYQQYQLPGG
+1948 
-1963 ENYREVVLA
+1963 EN
-1972 MPTKAK
+1972 
-1978 IENTVYHVG
+1978 G
-1987 YANRDGSMPG
+1987 
-1997 STTPFNTR
+1997 
-2005 EEAQAF
+2005 
-2011 IDSTMRGASI
+2011 
-2021 FEKARTSRESWNDKT
+2021 KARTIWYGQPDANHFVVADTGTGMNPDIIVDKFLRAFVSGKDVGAGGGFGLAKLAFLGSPRKFRIISVGTSTDGRKVKTTLQGTGKSFLHFNEHPPRIRFQPDTDITLAPGFTMRFSYEDAQALPTGTAMEFDMDEPYNASSAISAGMEYVEGVQSSGIKKGTTDLGYGNKATGDELLREMGYSSARSDESMAATLSSSKPYTVLHSFSTPSADVDVIVREGAKIKKTRFSYVPVLNRSIFQFSTSFNLNNEVALPEGLVVNIKPKVRAGTADYPFTTNRESVTDSVKREIERFFQEAGARENAKLNAKYANAIDSAAPIPGTGKVLLDTASTLPPALLDDLTNSASVQRALGDVTKIQDAILSMLGRKFGPKFQRAKFAGLITGARAYGVHFGKPGSLEPTAIYHDIWKEMDMAQVEFAQIRSND
-2036 GEYTSSHFPDV
+2036 P
-2047 PNYVAHMRMNDRTD
+2047 
-2061 AEGKEGAFIEEIQS
+2061 EINGLS
-2075 DRHQAGREKGY
+2075 
-2086 KGEDPQAVKAKEEAE
+2086 
-2101 VNLRRLQGEIMERAQ
+2101 MQ
-2116 ELRSENGFPE
+2116 ELDRLSYDTFLTKVAGVAFHEALHQDVNSEGEPLARELTFKAGDIVDAVVSLLNNTHTSDEIFDTIN
-2126 RLQDLLAQGREAKAR
+2126 DLLNQKRRIDTYEDSQAASEFVTAQGG
-2141 YDAIKKADER
+2141 YDGYA
-2151 YSRLEAEVA
+2151 
-2160 QARQEEA
+2160 
-2167 RRSLDVSGEI
+2167 
-2177 PDAPFRTTWPLQMFK
+2177 M
-2192 RALADAVAAGKQWIG
+2192 
-2207 WTTGE
+2207 
-2212 TQAERYDLSKQV
+2212 AERGQAQGS
-2224 DSVYHSANSDGTY
+2224 
-2237 NIDVEKDG
+2237 
-2245 RSVLAKQNQTPSQ
+2245 R
-2258 LEELVGKELTKKIV
+2258 
-2272 AGEGSGVEQIKRLS
+2272 EGSG
-2286 GDGLKVG
+2286 
-2293 GEGMKGFYDTIL
+2293 
-2305 PKEIGKYVKQWGA
+2305 
-2318 SVVKEEVSSVPPGYT
+2318 
-2333 ITFKGGYYEVR
+2333 
-2344 SPKDGVIGREDSRE
+2344 
-2358 AAERTIRRYHNA
+2358 
-2370 GTMKGDT
+2370 
-2377 DNHPIWRV
+2377 
-2385 DITPQMKAG
+2385 KAG
-2394 VRSGQTLFSPADESD
+2394 ARVGTAPFSPADESD

-2450 ENIPVDVLNRAIRE
+2450 EDIPADVLDRAIRE
-2464 YFPSAPVIVPKT
+2464 YFPSALVVVPKT
-2476 LQDIPSQELVERS
+2476 LQDIPSQGDVERA

-2517 DVPAMNDH
+2517 DVPAMDH
-2525 GVGVV
+2525 YGVGVV

-2561 GLGDN
+2561 GLGDS

-2581 SMPEGLENWTQVG
+2581 SMPEDLENWTQVG

-2625 FVKNPVFKNVRTGTS
+2625 FVRNPVFKNVRTGVS

-2654 VFGVMMEDGRFEEG
+2654 VLGVMMEDDRFEEG
-2668 VDMYDKVKRRQPGS
+2668 VKMYDKAKRRQLGS

-2718 LEALKQADRQIYV
+2718 LEALKQADRHIYV
-2731 PEMKK
+2731 PEMKR

-2743 GYADAAERLEW
+2743 GDKDAAERLEW
-2754 FRHAIAGTVPPNVK
+2754 FRHAIAGTIPANVK
-2768 PQTKTPPQ
+2768 PQTKTPPP
-2776 PQPSAGAPPPP
+2776 PQPSSAGAPP

-2814 TAAMGMIAKM
+2814 TAAMGLITKM

-2833 LLRRARGRIK
+2833 LLRRARGRAVINF
-2843 LSMADGSEIEL
+2843 ADGSELQL
-2854 SKQLFKDP
+2854 SEQLFKDP

-2876 FDFLPASGFNKSL
+2876 IDALPASGFGQKL
-2889 AHKLAPLGDFRKV
+2889 AGRIAPLGNFRKV
-2902 FGNDLADWFMDGGKK
+2902 FGDDLADWSMDGGKK
-2917 IKPSK
+2917 MKLSK
-2922 ITQLIKSELV
+2922 INQLIIDELV
-2932 TLSKKWR
+2932 GLSKKWR
-2939 GDFSP
+2939 GDFTYQP
-2944 SDKYRGSGKEL
+2944 GTYRSLGSEL

-2966 PMWTAKNAPYATV
+2966 PMWTAKNAPYATL
-2979 GFLNALEQKREVD
+2979 GFLNALEQKPEVD
-2992 QAYQLVVSLVQGGSL
+2992 QAYQLVISLVQGGSL

-3024 RLIAKSDAL
+3024 RLIAKSSAL
-3033 TKSKKIFKDA
+3033 MRTKKVLKDA
-3043 VRGLYRSM
+3043 ARGLYRSM

-3119 DYLQR
+3119 EYLQR

-3136 RVGKLIEEDPVKARQ
+3136 RVGKLIEEDPAKARQ

-3191 SGDGFEQALKAAR
+3191 SGEGFERALRAAR
-3204 RKSAPADAE
+3204 RKDAPADAE

-3385 TISYVS
+3385 TISYAS
-3391 YWDQGEYKWVK
+3391 YWDRGEYKWVK
-3402 VNGTDAVPLV
+3402 INGTDAVPLV

-3446 VANTLRNVAT
+3446 VANTLRNIAT
-3456 PSVDVGA
+3456 PSVDVGP
-3463 KAGYKAAKELLSV
+3463 KAGYKAAKELLSI

-3492 MASIVAASISIEH
+3492 MTSIVAASISIEH
-3505 AMHKPGMPVSAE
+3505 AMHKPGMPVSKE

-3540 EELARSVIG
+3540 EELARSVMG

-3593 EAAPKIAAYKAL
+3593 EAAPKIAAYRAL
-3605 KEKRVPEKITVTRV
+3605 KEKMVPEKITATRA
-3619 NGKVTVTGLNPDG
+3619 NGKTTVTGLNPDG
-3632 TTKMVPAFTDAQATY
+3632 TRKMVPAFTDAQATY

-3719 IDYLIAL
+3719 VDYLIAL

-3773 DGSVEPPYG
+3773 DGSIEPPYG
-3782 HKSIPADWVPFMPRL
+3782 HKSIPADWVPIMPRL

-3806 DPMSYYATSKTI
+3806 DPMSYYVTSKTI

-3825 NDDVFWNDYLR
+3825 NDDVFWNDYMR

-3845 EVVSDAMSI
+3845 DVVSDAMSI

-3887 EHHLRSFGVGSNPY
+3887 EHHLRSFGIGSNPY

-3917 KTLISTDNMVGVREE
+3917 KTLLSSDNMVGVREE

-3948 MVGEKFGNLVKT
+3948 MVGEKFGTLKNT

-3972 NQEEEIYSILKPV
+3972 DQEEEIYNILKPV

-4009 KAQDLQDT
+4009 KAQGLQDT

-4022 MKAEADQTAKDL
+4022 LKAEADQVVKDL
-4034 EQTADD
+4034 EQTADE
-4040 LQKTL
+4040 LQKPL

>member
-20 SLPQEYQVKMFDD
+20 SLPQESRVRMFDD

-95 AQQSLKDYADVEDKK
+95 AQQSLKDYADVEDKA
-110 FRLNDARSMP
+110 FRLDDARSMP
-120 GVDEFGQASPEWEE
+120 GVDEFGRSSPEWDKNVESA
-134 GVSKAS
+134 SK
-140 QNLEAAESKFT
+140 NLQAAESKFT

-213 SERKRFANE
+213 SERKRFADE

-305 DEEKSKIA
+305 KAGNRVFPTQHPFVKNPDGSASNVMMAGVGLEGREYVIPTMVDGKQLSIEEAVKVARKIGLNKYPSFSTAKEADDFAQKNHGSIDESGYLRDPSGENLSKIA
-313 AELSRASGDIGAAQE
+313 AKLSRASGDIGAAQE

-344 SRLGTGMAPMLLP
+344 ARLGTNMAPMLLP
-357 GGAVGGVAR
+357 GGAVGGIAR

-459 LKAVPKG
+459 LKAVPGG

-566 NEEGD
+566 NEKGD

-599 KVAVPEVVE
+599 IPEVVE

-614 PAITEKMD
+614 PAITEEMD

-628 KASGLADQTL
+628 KASGLANQTL
-638 AELERQKAAQGAPA
+638 AELERQKAVQGAPA
-652 PVTEAP
+652 PVAEAP

-702 KYRAEKARRVEATT
+702 KYRAEKARRVAATT
-716 QAATPAPAA
+716 QAAT
-725 ETLGVTPPPAPE
+725 
-737 VQAGAGVGEAP
+737 
-748 VTDDVVAAETDES
+748 
-761 LFARIPV
+761 
-768 GPERDK
+768 
-774 AVTDRRA
+774 
-781 AAERLAKTIKKGDKI
+781 
-796 VLDDGEEM
+796 
-804 VAETDANQKNG
+804 
-815 EVQFVGFETP
+815 
-825 IKAAD
+825 
-830 YLMRD
+830 
-835 KATLS
+835 
-840 TGEKVEIPAGRI
+840 
-852 VRSTKPDAATT
+852 
-863 DPTTKSAVPSPTA
+863 PSPTA
-876 ETLGVTAPPA
+876 ETLGVTPPPA

-898 ADTLRQAKA
+898 ADMLRQAKA
-907 RVAGTEQGPRIGF
+907 RLAGTEQGPRIGF

-936 PTQETPTPAT
+936 PQGAAPTTAT
-946 EGTVMPGGSAME
+946 EGQPMPGGSSEAAVAPKKGDLVTVSLGGRE
-958 RDDIANKLTENS
+958 YPKTRIINVINTLEGVRYQVDVFGSKFVPESSIVSIEKPVIKDATKIAATPQLVRQLGDIAVKNKQ
-970 PLPKEVIHFS
+970 PLDQGYI
-980 RDPLSIT
+980 
-987 ESDVGPE
+987 
-994 YERGNDSIFGYG
+994 DSIGGNIPQGYVKQG
-1006 IYAME
+1006 DLYVFQPE
-1011 PSQEKG
+1011 P
-1017 WSSMDRLVLGKNR
+1017 
-1030 NKLSFN
+1030 
-1036 PKNPI
+1036 
-1041 VVTPSNVRSLIKESG
+1041 
-1056 AKNRSEFDSWLS
+1056 
-1068 NKVRSENN
+1068 
-1076 DAIVIRG
+1076 
-1083 FGTDGMV
+1083 
-1090 DLAKKIQD
+1090 
-1098 RVDQEFTPKF
+1098 
-1108 PEGKT
+1108 
-1113 SGPFINGNEYDAINR
+1113 
-1128 KTTKEVT
+1128 
-1135 GLSPEEFDIVD
+1135 
-1146 MLQDQIFSPPNKAA
+1146 
-1160 KVFSPQT
+1160 SPQT

-1180 AEWTPTVNA
+1180 VEWTPQVNA
-1189 PAAFTASNGQKLVGT
+1189 PAAFTANNGQKLVGT

-1298 KMPAF
+1298 KMPVF

-1324 SNGRGAIAVNLRQV
+1324 SNGRSAIAVNLRQV

-1360 KVRNPKDAWE
+1360 KVRDPQNAWE

-1422 SIPDSFAPGVA
+1422 SIPDSFAPSVA

-1464 QAMTSVLA
+1464 QAVTTVLA
-1472 LFETPHRA
+1472 LFETPHRV

-1492 RSNAQRATPESIR
+1492 RS
-1505 HAELETKFNAGTI
+1505 GTG
-1518 TPEETAEA
+1518 TA
-1526 QRLVDERAKAAGYDV
+1526 
-1541 GPVWHASD
+1541 
-1549 SMFEAFD
+1549 
-1556 PNKAKGKYPE
+1556 
-1566 FWFSERKSYAANH
+1566 KS
-1579 GKYNRAFYIKEAS
+1579 
-1592 SRGVD
+1592 V
-1597 PQVWTVENPSQI
+1597 
-1609 KSADPFTGVPLDQRF
+1609 
-1624 DEKSN
+1624 
-1629 STLYSPADDAMDAEY
+1629 ADDAMDAEY
-1644 MAAVES
+1644 MAAVEA

-1661 AAAKAAGYV
+1661 EAAKAAGYTERYDHGTPN
-1670 KVWRGV
+1670 KDFTTFNLPDPLKTGV
-1676 KGDAPHLEPREYAKG
+1676 ARMGPGIYGAAPSDIQTTSTYAKNGRVITMYVNMG
-1691 KKYPMAFSS
+1691 KVVLGDSLNEKQ
-1700 SKHVAESYIDDINKE
+1700 VANMLSV
-1715 ATQFY
+1715 
-1720 ILDKGAIEFP
+1720 LDADKTL
-1730 VRVHRDGYRDFSKMG
+1730 RDGNKVGRFIDQYRNSDSLNEMWGLFQLTQPEKWYEAVGKAGIEGATRFS
-1745 FDEAGNNNVLV
+1745 AGVENGEIVLF
-1756 ARQVYDAGPWASN
+1756 
-1769 ERDPDRLWSYASDI
+1769 
-1783 YSTLKKEGNI
+1783 KENKV
-1793 KSADPVTRDE
+1793 KSADPITRDE

-1897 GAVRLEEVRMDDS
+1897 GAVRLEEVVAGPGIRQKAAKDFKRVGDYFKAQGLRLGVGSGWDDIYISKSSYDGERMS
-1910 NAVSADEAR
+1910 P
-1919 QYFGIAKREW
+1919 
-1929 DAMTPESRADMIK
+1929 TADMLPLIEEAK
-1942 DASERK
+1942 AASK
-1948 KRVHTRYQQYQLPGG
+1948 ILNGPGMVSSKFDQYQLPGG

-1972 MPTKAK
+1972 MPFAETPVFRKVFQLWRNGSVIAQGD
-1978 IENTVYHVG
+1978 ETA
-1987 YANRDGSMPG
+1987 ANRWRSQGETD
-1997 STTPFNTR
+1997 
-2005 EEAQAF
+2005 
-2011 IDSTMRGASI
+2011 I
-2021 FEKARTSRESWNDKT
+2021 RESQALNQETRAKA
-2036 GEYTSSHFPDV
+2036 EYTSSHFPDV

-2061 AEGKEGAFIEEIQS
+2061 AEGKPGAFIEEIQS

-2086 KGEDPQAVKAKEEAE
+2086 QLTDTEREIEWRRIVAIPAE
-2101 VNLRRLQGEIMERAQ
+2101 QRTPTDVTLLDRLKD
-2116 ELRSENGFPE
+2116 ELRSGV
-2126 RLQDLLAQGREAKAR
+2126 RTG
-2141 YDAIKKADER
+2141 
-2151 YSRLEAEVA
+2151 
-2160 QARQEEA
+2160 
-2167 RRSLDVSGEI
+2167 I

-2224 DSVYHSANSDGTY
+2224 ESIRAERRKSFWALDITDKSGNTTSQQ
-2237 NIDVEKDG
+2237 VE
-2245 RSVLAKQNQTPSQ
+2245 
-2258 LEELVGKELTKKIV
+2258 LEKLPDFVGKDLARKIDEE
-2272 AGEGSGVEQIKRLS
+2272 AEDNPDGKEYSGL
-2286 GDGLKVG
+2286 DLKVG
-2293 GEGMKGFYDTIL
+2293 GEGMKGFYDNIL

-2318 SVVKEEVSSVPPGYT
+2318 SVVKESMGSKSPWNLVTDTNSDGQIVLFDTATNRYVADWDKETTTARSEDAAIFSRPAASS
-2333 ITFKGGYYEVR
+2333 I
-2344 SPKDGVIGREDSRE
+2344 I
-2358 AAERTIRRYHNA
+2358 AATQSNKP
-2370 GTMKGDT
+2370 T
-2377 DNHPIWRV
+2377 PIWRV

-2409 ASEQDY
+2409 
-2415 QRIMARYEGTPRIAF
+2415 
-2430 VKKRRYSPIVRDLLN
+2430 
-2445 RRKDG
+2445 
-2450 ENIPVDVLNRAIRE
+2450 
-2464 YFPSAPVIVPKT
+2464 
-2476 LQDIPSQELVERS
+2476 
-2489 ITSNKLVS
+2489 
-2497 HKEAMAKGMPTAGS
+2497 
-2511 KITVRQ
+2511 
-2517 DVPAMNDH
+2517 
-2525 GVGVV
+2525 
-2530 TTRTENGTFYL
+2530 
-2541 PATRFY
+2541 
-2547 DPVFKTNER
+2547 
-2556 GALNI
+2556 
-2561 GLGDN
+2561 
-2566 KDSVIAIQGKWSQDQ
+2566 
-2581 SMPEGLENWTQVG
+2581 
-2594 FNPDRHSYYYER
+2594 
-2606 GTERQVVGGTEA
+2606 
-2618 FQIGNTV
+2618 
-2625 FVKNPVFKNVRTGTS
+2625 
-2640 YSPADESDQRESDA
+2640 QRESDA
-2654 VFGVMMEDGRFEEG
+2654 VLGVMMEDDRFEEG
-2668 VDMYDKVKRRQPGS
+2668 VKMYDKAKRRQLRS

-2718 LEALKQADRQIYV
+2718 LEALKQADRHIYV

-2768 PQTKTPPQ
+2768 PQAKTPPQ

-2814 TAAMGMIAKM
+2814 TAAMGLITKM
-2824 LGAGIRINT
+2824 LGANVRINT

-2966 PMWTAKNAPYATV
+2966 PMWTAKNAPYATL
-2979 GFLNALEQKREVD
+2979 GFLNALEQKPEVD

-3024 RLIAKSDAL
+3024 RLIAKSSAL
-3033 TKSKKIFKDA
+3033 MRTKKVVKDA
-3043 VRGLYRSM
+3043 ARGLYRSM

-3094 RHITQ
+3094 RQIAQ

-3136 RVGKLIEEDPVKARQ
+3136 RVGTLIEEDPAKARQ

-3191 SGDGFEQALKAAR
+3191 SGDGFERALKAAR
-3204 RKSAPADAE
+3204 RKGAPADAE

-3252 GELERIN
+3252 AELERIN

-3269 MVQAYKMGLFRQSTW
+3269 MVQAYKLGLFRQSTW

-3352 VFNNMG
+3352 FFNNTG

-3385 TISYVS
+3385 TISFMP
-3391 YWDQGEYKWVK
+3391 YWDQGEYKWLK
-3402 VNGTDAVPLV
+3402 INGTDAVPLV

-3432 LWRMNFTIFSIAFN
+3432 LWRMNFTIFSIGFN
-3446 VANTLRNVAT
+3446 VANTLRNVVT
-3456 PSVDVGA
+3456 PFVDVGP
-3463 KAGYKAAKELLSV
+3463 KAGYKAAKQLLSV

-3492 MASIVAASISIEH
+3492 MTSIVAASISMEH
-3505 AMHKPGMPVSAE
+3505 AMHKPGMPVSKE

-3540 EELARSVIG
+3540 EELARSVMG

-3572 KTLKQYFYSAVDAL
+3572 KTLRQYFYSAVDVL
-3586 SFLGSVS
+3586 SFIGSVS
-3593 EAAPKIAAYKAL
+3593 EAAPKIAAYRAL
-3605 KEKRVPEKITVTRV
+3605 KEKKDSK
-3619 NGKVTVTGLNPDG
+3619 GK
-3632 TTKMVPAFTDAQATY
+3632 PAFTDAQATY

-3773 DGSVEPPYG
+3773 DGSIEPPYG
-3782 HKSIPADWVPFMPRL
+3782 HKSIPTDWVPIMPRL

-3825 NDDVFWNDYLR
+3825 NDDVFWNDYMR

-3845 EVVSDAMSI
+3845 DVVSDAMSI

-3887 EHHLRSFGVGSNPY
+3887 EHHLRSFGIGSNPY

-3917 KTLISTDNMVGVREE
+3917 KTLLSSDNMVGVREE

-3948 MVGEKFGNLVKT
+3948 MVGEKFGTLKNT

-3972 NQEEEIYSILKPV
+3972 NQEEEIYNILKPV

-4009 KAQDLQDT
+4009 KAQGLQDT

-4022 MKAEADQTAKDL
+4022 LKAEADQVVKDL
-4034 EQTADD
+4034 EQTADE
-4040 LQKTL
+4040 LQKPL